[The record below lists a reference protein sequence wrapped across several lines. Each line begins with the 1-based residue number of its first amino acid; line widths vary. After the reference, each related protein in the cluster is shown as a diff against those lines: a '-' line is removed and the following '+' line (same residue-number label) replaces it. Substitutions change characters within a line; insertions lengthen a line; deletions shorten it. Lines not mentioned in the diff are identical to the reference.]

1 MFIWSLTYDQQCV
14 FTQYHSNIFL
24 RVLPTRWRAKNGG
37 HRYETK
43 LRHCHTMYIFN
54 KSAFSFVRQLTTW
67 HCTHALLR
75 AVMRHGCCWPPAVQ
89 QSINNSCPP
98 PGPQQQTRRKAR
110 ACGGRMLGQANDD
123 NDNDFIGMAANRL
136 D

>member
-1 MFIWSLTYDQQCV
+1 
-14 FTQYHSNIFL
+14 
-24 RVLPTRWRAKNGG
+24 
-37 HRYETK
+37 
-43 LRHCHTMYIFN
+43 MYIFN

-110 ACGGRMLGQANDD
+110 ACGGRMLGQASDD
-123 NDNDFIGMAANRL
+123 NDNDFIGIAANRL

>member
-1 MFIWSLTYDQQCV
+1 
-14 FTQYHSNIFL
+14 
-24 RVLPTRWRAKNGG
+24 
-37 HRYETK
+37 
-43 LRHCHTMYIFN
+43 MYIFN

-98 PGPQQQTRRKAR
+98 AGPTAANPPQSPGV
-110 ACGGRMLGQANDD
+110 LGQANDD